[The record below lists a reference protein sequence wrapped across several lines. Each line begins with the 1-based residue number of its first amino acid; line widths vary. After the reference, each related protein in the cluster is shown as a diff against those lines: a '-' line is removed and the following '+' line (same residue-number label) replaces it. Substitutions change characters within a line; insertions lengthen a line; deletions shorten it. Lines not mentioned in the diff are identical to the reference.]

1 MTQQYMT
8 LGYYHGFNKMFRP
21 TYDIFDCEGNPVY
34 ADTKM
39 IKQLVSDGVIADPAD
54 REGLEKHLVD
64 EGVLHGS
71 GHLLDGI
78 ALDRAKQEPSSVDI
92 PPMDDE
98 KRFVLAWSTLNKIPV
113 RRGKS
118 TRSVKLP
125 IGEFPE
131 GTPIVDLRRKLIPA
145 FPDFDIESAINDGV
159 NIMLIKRRE
168 ELLLSKRYAL
178 ELPLDLEAG
187 S

>member
-1 MTQQYMT
+1 MSRQYMT

-34 ADTKM
+34 ADTKV
-39 IKQLVSDGVIADPAD
+39 IKQLVEDKVIADPTD
-54 REGLEKHLVD
+54 RDALERHLVE
-64 EGVLHGS
+64 EGILHEN

-78 ALDRAKQEPSSVDI
+78 ALDRAKQEPLSVDI
-92 PPMDDE
+92 PAMEDE

-118 TRSVKLP
+118 TRGVKLP

-131 GTPIVDLRRKLIPA
+131 GTPIMDIRRKLIPA
-145 FPDFDIESAINDGV
+145 FPEFDIESAIEEGV
-159 NIMLIKRRE
+159 NLMLIKRRE
-168 ELLLSKRYAL
+168 ERLQQTES
-178 ELPLDLEAG
+178 
-187 S
+187 